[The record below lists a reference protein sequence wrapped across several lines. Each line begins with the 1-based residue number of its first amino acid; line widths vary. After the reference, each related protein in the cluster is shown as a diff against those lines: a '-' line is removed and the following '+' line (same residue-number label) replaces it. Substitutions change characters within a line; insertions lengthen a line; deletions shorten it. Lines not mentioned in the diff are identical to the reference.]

1 MCIFALGWHASN
13 THFTT
18 IFSLWKS
25 LVTRW
30 HRGEIRKLDITNFA
44 WQLFPSHR
52 HVAPCFMIL
61 RVVGMECSWAPRSLQ
76 FTLVLKIGVPF
87 LGKGWLVVDCWEYP
101 RLLCLER
108 DYWLGMCQEHEIT
121 SVNLIWWNLRP
132 VELSFDG
139 FSRHWNSLFSNLWL
153 KELLDACNRRFSKGI
168 CRCIIF
174 SLVINGMWKKN
185 VLFLEAHNIHRSR
198 FVALLLSAG
207 CSAWGIRRRQG
218 AFIRW

>member
-1 MCIFALGWHASN
+1 
-13 THFTT
+13 
-18 IFSLWKS
+18 
-25 LVTRW
+25 
-30 HRGEIRKLDITNFA
+30 
-44 WQLFPSHR
+44 
-52 HVAPCFMIL
+52 MIL

-108 DYWLGMCQEHEIT
+108 DYWLGMCQEYEIT
-121 SVNLIWWNLRP
+121 NVNLIWWNLRP

-174 SLVINGMWKKN
+174 SLVINGMWKKMSFSWKLITFTGHDLLRSSFQLA
-185 VLFLEAHNIHRSR
+185 VLHGVSAEDK
-198 FVALLLSAG
+198 ALHQMIIWMEGSMDERILSQPI
-207 CSAWGIRRRQG
+207 IRC
-218 AFIRW
+218 